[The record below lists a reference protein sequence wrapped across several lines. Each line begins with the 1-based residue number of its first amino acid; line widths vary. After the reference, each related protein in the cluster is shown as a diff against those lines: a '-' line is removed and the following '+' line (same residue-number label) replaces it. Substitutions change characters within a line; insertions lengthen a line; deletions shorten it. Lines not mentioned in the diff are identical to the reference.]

1 PGTEKIFLTNCR
13 FQGHIM
19 TAMKTPLPL
28 PDPNDAHSIV
38 RHRQAVCKTYSALF
52 DLIDQAFAE
61 SVPQATNLFELMGG
75 PLDLAVHA
83 SNTRYLAKLTLG
95 DGDLPVEDEEVPDY
109 EMPRIANCGL
119 CLRLDGCEVRILKA
133 TVGGIP
139 KAASDARSRFY
150 SSNQLLLQFE
160 GRGSSMPEST
170 LSLIVL
176 WDMDTDYSYSGIEIA
191 CPRGERRD
199 GSVDSTGKSGGS
211 ERATQARLQKPSPRD
226 LAGTSTK

>member
-1 PGTEKIFLTNCR
+1 
-13 FQGHIM
+13 M

-199 GSVDSTGKSGGS
+199 GSVDCYWKVRWQRKSDASKTPKAGPSGPGGDLDEIKIVS
-211 ERATQARLQKPSPRD
+211 PPKTATS
-226 LAGTSTK
+226 